1 MLKLFEFELTQ
12 VIFENNLKYYKH
24 KVDTVIHT
32 VTKFALKTIILA
44 TPRQL
49 PTR

>member
-12 VIFENNLKYYKH
+12 LKFYKH

-49 PTR
+49 PTH